1 MKIKILFNTRKEWA
15 KKLVPQVAG
24 FLKSAGFEVVK
35 KGADTTICIGGDGTI
50 LYYNNIGK
58 TEGAVLGIGSSSS
71 HICILRND
79 NWRYQLIDSL
89 KNNKSESRL
98 CISAS
103 VSGKN
108 KKIKKN
114 SATISAINDIVVH
127 TIDYRVITI
136 RAIVNGVPHEF
147 SGDGIIVSTP
157 TGSSAYAY
165 SAGGDILKPQSC
177 LIELVPICPY
187 KRTISHVVLDENAE
201 IEISS
206 NRDAD
211 LIIDGIH
218 IKRLKDKEAVK
229 VKKGKDVRF
238 LVL

>member
-89 KNNKSESRL
+89 KTINRIPFMHI
-98 CISAS
+98 C
-103 VSGKN
+103 VSKRKNKN
-108 KKIKKN
+108 KK
-114 SATISAINDIVVH
+114 
-127 TIDYRVITI
+127 
-136 RAIVNGVPHEF
+136 EF
-147 SGDGIIVSTP
+147 R
-157 TGSSAYAY
+157 YY
-165 SAGGDILKPQSC
+165 L
-177 LIELVPICPY
+177 
-187 KRTISHVVLDENAE
+187 
-201 IEISS
+201 
-206 NRDAD
+206 RD
-211 LIIDGIH
+211 
-218 IKRLKDKEAVK
+218 K
-229 VKKGKDVRF
+229 
-238 LVL
+238 